1 MGMMIVPPSKAFCK
15 INKDNVCKEHISALS
30 KGQLVEVGK
39 QPYIEL
45 TRPKYKSKIK
55 SLYSENSTT
64 EKERITSWLYARNS
78 NSIYSSSF

>member
-1 MGMMIVPPSKAFCK
+1 MGMMIVPPSKACCK

-39 QPYIEL
+39 QL

-64 EKERITSWLYARNS
+64 EKERITS
-78 NSIYSSSF
+78 